1 MFNKS
6 SYVEARQKIFVF
18 FLHYEETLPRG
29 GNDWVE
35 SLIVNEYLDKKN
47 INDCVSSGKDQ
58 EGQEETQRTCY
69 EKMKA

>member
-6 SYVEARQKIFVF
+6 SYVEARQKSFEF
-18 FLHYEETLPRG
+18 FLEYEETLPRG

>member
-6 SYVEARQKIFVF
+6 SYVEARQKSFEF
-18 FLHYEETLPRG
+18 FLEYEETLPRG

-35 SLIVNEYLDKKN
+35 SLIINEYLDKKN